1 LQQEHSDDATD
12 PRIRESL
19 EYLRVQA
26 LGDGASERARWIYFC
41 SPPWTWDQEC
51 GREGWLLYEPET
63 GAQHA
68 FSDDGDELAPGSTVG
83 PLAALTFQCAGV
95 EAESVGHGLSSF
107 GIENHSLAVI
117 EPRRGD
123 D

>member
-1 LQQEHSDDATD
+1 MVSEDRFPREDVEACVADSGLQQEHSDDATD

-19 EYLRVQA
+19 EYLRAQA

-51 GREGWLLYEPET
+51 GREGWPLYEPET

-68 FSDDGDELAPGSTVG
+68 FLMMAM
-83 PLAALTFQCAGV
+83 
-95 EAESVGHGLSSF
+95 
-107 GIENHSLAVI
+107 N
-117 EPRRGD
+117 
-123 D
+123 